1 MFGIK
6 IDNCLWMSGMC
17 VVLLGNFSLFGTVL
31 QEGPP
36 AAPPILTLGSSDVP
50 GWGALFL
57 KGAHLTGWSQ
67 GGVLPFTRF

>member
-36 AAPPILTLGSSDVP
+36 AGPRSSLWEAVM
-50 GWGALFL
+50 FL
-57 KGAHLTGWSQ
+57 AGELC
-67 GGVLPFTRF
+67 F